1 VQRTASNRSTRLKHS
16 SCLQQCERVENHSIY
31 GDKSLDYVADVRRM
45 NFNGGSLSSRPA
57 QPPEREAFMTRVPRF
72 SGVLVPVLTPFKPDL
87 SPDTQ
92 KFVQYCRWML
102 DQGVDGLAVFGTII
116 DAGIPGEKLM
126 PGTGACS
133 LTEAARLTSHAVN
146 HGCRAVLMLPP
157 FYYKGVSDDGL
168 FASFSEVI
176 QRVGDSRLALY
187 LYHIP
192 PIAVVPI
199 TLSLIERLIK
209 EYPDTVV
216 GLKDS
221 SGDWSNTESILNAFP
236 GFGTFAGSEAFLLAT
251 LRGGGVGCITATGNV
266 NPAGIKHVADN
277 WQTPQ
282 ADELQAGITLV
293 RKTIQAYPLVPACK
307 RIVAQ
312 FHDDVSW
319 AKVRPPLDGLGA
331 EQSSKL
337 LADLEAVDFAM
348 APLKVEMAAQ

>member
-1 VQRTASNRSTRLKHS
+1 
-16 SCLQQCERVENHSIY
+16 
-31 GDKSLDYVADVRRM
+31 
-45 NFNGGSLSSRPA
+45 
-57 QPPEREAFMTRVPRF
+57 MTSVPRF
-72 SGVLVPVLTPFKPDL
+72 SGVLVPVLTPFKLDL
-87 SPDTQ
+87 TPDTE
-92 KFVQYCRWML
+92 KFIKYCHWML
-102 DQGVDGLAVFGTII
+102 DQGVDGLAVFGTTSEANSLSADQRMILLDALI
-116 DAGIPGEKLM
+116 EAGIPSEKLM

-168 FASFSEVI
+168 FASFSEVV
-176 QRVGDSRLALY
+176 QRVGDSRLAIY

-199 TLSLIERLIK
+199 SLSLIERLIK

-221 SGDWSNTESILNAFP
+221 SGDWNNTESVLNAFP
-236 GFGTFAGSEAFLLAT
+236 GFGTFAGSETFLLAT
-251 LRGGGVGCITATGNV
+251 LRGGGVGCITASGNV
-266 NPAGIKHVADN
+266 NPASIKHVADN

-282 ADELQAGITLV
+282 ADQLQAGITLV
-293 RKTIQAYPLVPACK
+293 RKTIQAYPLIPACK
-307 RIVAQ
+307 RIVAH
-312 FHDDVSW
+312 FHGDETW
-319 AKVRPPLDGLGA
+319 AKVHPPLDGLGA

-337 LADLEAVDFAM
+337 LADLEAINFTM

>member
-1 VQRTASNRSTRLKHS
+1 MTSVQ
-16 SCLQQCERVENHSIY
+16 
-31 GDKSLDYVADVRRM
+31 
-45 NFNGGSLSSRPA
+45 
-57 QPPEREAFMTRVPRF
+57 RF

-87 SPDTQ
+87 SPDTE

-102 DQGVDGLAVFGTII
+102 DQGVDGLAVFGTTSEANSLSADERMAQLDALI
-116 DAGIPGEKLM
+116 DAGIPGKILM
-126 PGTGACS
+126 PGTGACA
-133 LTEAARLTSHAVN
+133 LTDAARLTSHAVN

-176 QRVGDSRLALY
+176 QRVGDARLAIY

-192 PIAVVPI
+192 PIATVPI
-199 TLSLIERLIK
+199 TLTLIERLIK

-221 SGDWSNTESILNAFP
+221 SGDWSNTESVLNTFP

-266 NPAGIKHVADN
+266 NPAGIKNVVEN

-282 ADELQAGITLV
+282 ADALQAGITLV

-307 RIVAQ
+307 RIVAH
-312 FHDDVSW
+312 FHDDTSW
-319 AKVRPPLDGLGA
+319 AKVRPPLDGLGE
-331 EQSSKL
+331 EQTNKL
-337 LADLEAVDFAM
+337 LAELEAVDFAM
-348 APLKVEMAAQ
+348 APLNVEMAAQ